1 MATETTTKAGG
12 PFGWYFGTNLMTR
25 ILVGLILGGIL
36 GIVAGYVP
44 DLATF
49 FSSDFSKFFGDIFVR
64 LLKMIVVPVMFF
76 SLISGAASITP
87 KEIGRTGGKTFL
99 YYFITSIIAVLIG
112 LCIALLLSPGE
123 CLNMVGAEKAAAKVA
138 QSPPFYQ
145 VILNIVPTN
154 PVESLAKGDVL
165 PIIFF
170 ALVAGIGLSVLRD
183 SKIDILAK
191 QANALYDVCAAAAEV
206 IYKIVGGIMQYA
218 PIGVFFLIAKVFA
231 EQGPKVVGPLAYVT
245 LAVYIA
251 LILHL
256 VIGYGGLLTLFKLSF
271 VKFLKG
277 ARESMITAFVTRSSS
292 GTLPVTMRVSEEN
305 LGVPRSVSSF
315 ILPIGATVN
324 MDGTAIYITICATF
338 IGFAIGSPL
347 DGGQMFTLMLTA
359 TLAAIGTAGVPGAGA
374 LMLIMAL
381 ESIGLKVEAGS
392 AVAATYALVLGID
405 ALLDMGRTCMN
416 VTGDIALVTIVSKSE
431 GSMDTSKWE

>member
-1 MATETTTKAGG
+1 
-12 PFGWYFGTNLMTR
+12 MTR
-25 ILVGLILGGIL
+25 IFVGLILGGIL
-36 GIVAGYVP
+36 GIIAGYVP
-44 DLATF
+44 DLKDF
-49 FSSDFSKFFGDIFVR
+49 FSGNFSKFFGDIFVR

-76 SLISGAASITP
+76 SLITGAASITP

-112 LCIALLLSPGE
+112 LGVALLLSPGE
-123 CLNMVGAEKAAAKVA
+123 GLNMVGTDKAAAKVA

-170 ALVAGIGLSVLRD
+170 ALVGGIGLSHLRD
-183 SKIDILAK
+183 SKSEVVAR
-191 QANALYDVCAAAAEV
+191 QANALYDACAAAAEV
-206 IYKIVGGIMQYA
+206 MYKIVGGIMQYA

-231 EQGPKVVGPLAYVT
+231 EQGSKVVGPLAYVT
-245 LAVYIA
+245 LAVYIG

-256 VIGYGGLLTLFKLSF
+256 VIGYGGLLTLFNLSF
-271 VKFLKG
+271 VKFIKG
-277 ARESMITAFVTRSSS
+277 AREPMITAFVTRSSS
-292 GTLPVTMRVSEEN
+292 GTLPVTMRVSEEK

-315 ILPIGATVN
+315 ILPIGATIN

-347 DGGQMFTLMLTA
+347 NGSQMVTLMLTA

-381 ESIGLKVEAGS
+381 ESIGLKVDAGS

-416 VTGDIALVTIVSKSE
+416 VTGDIALVSIVSKSE